1 MSIRF
6 HRNSAI
12 SITFCLKQVEVN
24 HAPVAPAVVPQPT
37 VQQTELTAGHAIGMN
52 GTDQH
57 VEEEIRQRTTPSV
70 TTYTAPPVQQPEPV
84 QQVSRPPKVVTP
96 PTAVAAPPP
105 PEKFEA
111 APEPVREP
119 EPPSVPEPAP
129 APAKRAP
136 ETVAASNPSVCQ
148 NIHFKHVL

>member
-1 MSIRF
+1 M
-6 HRNSAI
+6 
-12 SITFCLKQVEVN
+12 
-24 HAPVAPAVVPQPT
+24 APAVVPQLP
-37 VQQTELTAGHAIGMN
+37 VQQTEVTTGHPIGMN
-52 GTDQH
+52 GSDQH
-57 VEEEIRQRTTPSV
+57 VEEEIRQRTTPSA

-96 PTAVAAPPP
+96 PTAVTAP

-129 APAKRAP
+129 AKRAP
-136 ETVAASNPSVCQ
+136 ETVVASNQSVC
-148 NIHFKHVL
+148 

>member
-1 MSIRF
+1 M
-6 HRNSAI
+6 
-12 SITFCLKQVEVN
+12 
-24 HAPVAPAVVPQPT
+24 APTVVPQPT
-37 VQQTELTAGHAIGMN
+37 AQPAELTTVHASGMN
-52 GTDQH
+52 GSDHH
-57 VEEEIRQRTTPSV
+57 VEEDIRQRTTPSV

-96 PTAVAAPPP
+96 PTAVTAAPPP

-119 EPPSVPEPAP
+119 EPPTVPEP

-136 ETVAASNPSVCQ
+136 ETVVASNPSVC
-148 NIHFKHVL
+148 